1 MVSGWHFQR
10 KQFYDKKVQFF
21 VQHWKLVISDK
32 FDVKTRKSI
41 AYFTIIG
48 LCIILNTFFFSRD
61 FWRECNWN
69 CVNML
74 CTRQYP
80 VRYSKIYNVIQNQ
93 QHAIIFVQ
101 TDYYPNNEDTEMV
114 RRKSNNFIYLIVKM
128 NNLWLLQQHL
138 WTMWQIQC
146 DPVHITIPFIQSRN
160 KKFKVNIEI
169 KTLQILCFW
178 QFTITP

>member
-1 MVSGWHFQR
+1 MTKNVP
-10 KQFYDKKVQFF
+10 FF
-21 VQHWKLVISDK
+21 VQRWKLVISDK
-32 FDVKTRKSI
+32 FDVKIRKSI

-48 LCIILNTFFFSRD
+48 LCIILNTFFFTSD
-61 FWRECNWN
+61 FWCECNWN

-74 CTRQYP
+74 CTHDMYP
-80 VRYSKIYNVIQNQ
+80 VRYGKIYNVIQNQ

-114 RRKSNNFIYLIVKM
+114 RRKSNNFINSIVKM

-146 DPVHITIPFIQSRN
+146 DPVHITIHSFDR
-160 KKFKVNIEI
+160 EI
-169 KTLQILCFW
+169 KSLK
-178 QFTITP
+178 